1 MKHTYDSFLKT
12 LVAIIFDEYPTNY
25 DLLEQIIL
33 LRAYAKGWVEIR
45 ENNFI
50 LTDKGQQIVEETLK

>member
-1 MKHTYDSFLKT
+1 MKHTYDSLLKT

-33 LRAYAKGWVEIR
+33 RHAYAKGWVEVR

>member
-1 MKHTYDSFLKT
+1 MKHTYNSFLKT

>member
-12 LVAIIFDEYPTNY
+12 LVAIIFDEYSTNY

-33 LRAYAKGWVEIR
+33 MHAYDKGWVEAR
-45 ENNFI
+45 ENKFI

>member
-1 MKHTYDSFLKT
+1 MKHTYDNFLKT

>member
-33 LRAYAKGWVEIR
+33 LRAYAKGWVEVR